1 MYVRLKQQKTEKIM
15 SEFEILLSQSLPAV
29 ATFAGAV
36 FTGGVMLF
44 VARLI
49 KKNKAKTMG
58 IRLQGD
64 VKPQY
69 QTKPMKR
76 NKRR

>member
-1 MYVRLKQQKTEKIM
+1 M

-29 ATFAGAV
+29 ATFAGAA

-44 VARLI
+44 VARLV
-49 KKNKAKTMG
+49 KKNKAKTTG

-64 VKPQY
+64 IKPQY
-69 QTKPMKR
+69 QSKSGKR
-76 NKRR
+76 NKKR